1 MNQAPTNHKFKD
13 FLRTLWSGNGQ
24 AQEETTAEF
33 IQSMAA
39 MLVVGLFLVT
49 FNLQAFEIPSG
60 SMISTLLIGDHVL
73 VDRVT
78 AAPESTWIQPL
89 MPYRDIK
96 HGDIIVFLHPAEPGL
111 HVVKRII
118 GVPGDRIHLKDG
130 KVYRNGEL
138 LNESYVQRDG
148 TYVPYRDEFPNVP
161 VNGMNG
167 VTETWQVEMPTR
179 REGQDLVVPSGHYFA
194 MGDNRDVS
202 LDSRYWGFI
211 PRENI
216 VGRPMFIYWSFV
228 TPDNQYMKTNI
239 SDRSKFL
246 GHIILHIFD
255 ETRWN
260 RTLKFVR

>member
-1 MNQAPTNHKFKD
+1 VPNKNQLKEFV
-13 FLRTLWSGNGQ
+13 RTLWSGNGPE
-24 AQEETTAEF
+24 QEETTAEF
-33 IQSMAA
+33 VQSMAA

-73 VDRVT
+73 VDRIT
-78 AAPESTWIQPL
+78 AAPESKWIQPL
-89 MPYRDIK
+89 MPYREIK

-130 KVYRNGEL
+130 KVYRNGEIM
-138 LNESYVQRDG
+138 NESYVQRDG
-148 TYVPYRDEFPNVP
+148 TYEPYRDEFPGIPANGNSNV
-161 VNGMNG
+161 
-167 VTETWQVEMPTR
+167 TATWQVELPALLQ
-179 REGQDLVVPSGHYFA
+179 GQDLVVPSGKYFA
-194 MGDNRDVS
+194 MGDNRDSS
-202 LDSRYWGFI
+202 LDSRFWGLI

-228 TPDNQYMKTNI
+228 TPDDQYRKTNI

-246 GHIILHIFD
+246 GHILLHIFD
-255 ETRWN
+255 ETRWK

>member
-1 MNQAPTNHKFKD
+1 LNPAPTDNKIKKI
-13 FLRTLWSGNGQ
+13 LRTLWSGDDT

-73 VDRVT
+73 VDRIT
-78 AAPESTWIQPL
+78 AAPESKWIEPL

-118 GVPGDRIHLKDG
+118 GVPGDHIHLKDG
-130 KVYRNGEL
+130 IVYRNGEMM
-138 LNESYVQRDG
+138 NENYILRDG
-148 TYVPYRDEFPNVP
+148 TYEPYRDAFPSVPANGNSNV
-161 VNGMNG
+161 
-167 VTETWQVEMPTR
+167 TASWQVELPMLIQ
-179 REGQDLVVPSGHYFA
+179 GLDLVVPPGKYFA
-194 MGDNRDVS
+194 MGDNRDRS
-202 LDSRYWGFI
+202 LDSRFWGLI

-228 TPDNQYMKTNI
+228 TPEDQYMKTNI

-255 ETRWN
+255 DTRWK